1 MKVIFP
7 PSGPLP
13 TIPQVTHL
21 QCSHT
26 LRLQLQRWRWAYPS
40 SILVSSYQP
49 TWYHT
54 PEDHNLIL
62 TLTLPQLS
70 DKFRL
75 SLNVNVNSLFILQF
89 LYIRINV
96 EQAWRVLLEQNALTK
111 HVSEI
116 ALFVPADM
124 YSFKFILLP
133 FGWPKLQI
141 QEF

>member
-1 MKVIFP
+1 MFP

-13 TIPQVTHL
+13 TILKATRL
-21 QCSHT
+21 QCSRT

-40 SILVSSYQP
+40 RILVSSYQP

-62 TLTLPQLS
+62 TLTLPHFS
-70 DKFRL
+70 NKFQL
-75 SLNVNVNSLFILQF
+75 SLNVNVNALFILQF

-96 EQAWRVLLEQNALTK
+96 EHACRVLLEQNALAK

-116 ALFVPADM
+116 ALFLPADIRGLIE
-124 YSFKFILLP
+124 KF
-133 FGWPKLQI
+133 
-141 QEF
+141 